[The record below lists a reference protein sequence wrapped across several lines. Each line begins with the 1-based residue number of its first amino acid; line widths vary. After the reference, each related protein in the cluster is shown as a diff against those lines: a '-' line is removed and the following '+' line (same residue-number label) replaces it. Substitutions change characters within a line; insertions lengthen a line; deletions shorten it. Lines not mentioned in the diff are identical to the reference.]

1 MAVPCTSPIIIM
13 IFILIKCFLCKHLG
27 LQLHCSSFWWNS
39 TFSCGLQFCQFS
51 ELLFSQCHIW
61 LMFLWCCVR
70 TSVHAICRISPF
82 EGSGSGCSSASC
94 HQVTGIETTGRMC
107 HSTDLQQKTDST
119 LVIEPIFQLIKY
131 DPIPTAIEWSWLHMF
146 KLQNL
151 RSEKSCAEPVC

>member
-1 MAVPCTSPIIIM
+1 MQTPGFAAPLLIFLMKLHFFMWTTILSILRASFFSVSYLAYVP
-13 IFILIKCFLCKHLG
+13 LVLCQNICARN
-27 LQLHCSSFWWNS
+27 LQNLSLRGC
-39 TFSCGLQFCQFS
+39 
-51 ELLFSQCHIW
+51 
-61 LMFLWCCVR
+61 
-70 TSVHAICRISPF
+70 
-82 EGSGSGCSSASC
+82 SGSGCSSASC

-119 LVIEPIFQLIKY
+119 LVIEPISQVIKY